1 MITLLAL
8 IKFALIKRYHLHM
21 CNRAMLLF
29 GKFRQWNL
37 HVNSHVNGTTFQSS
51 LRFQAGLS
59 SLRVWCK
66 HALVQH
72 FPTFSLNKERSFI
85 NTVFEKL
92 RISFIDLTP
101 ISILMWY
108 VSTPFL
114 EVVYSV
120 AFIKCFGAFSHIRGI

>member
-21 CNRAMLLF
+21 CNRALLLF
-29 GKFRQWNL
+29 GKLQQWNL
-37 HVNSHVNGTTFQSS
+37 HVNCHGNGTTFQSS

-59 SLRVWCK
+59 SLLVSCK
-66 HALVQH
+66 HVLKPH

-92 RISFIDLTP
+92 TISFIDLTP
-101 ISILMWY
+101 ISIFMWY

-114 EVVYSV
+114 QVVYSV
-120 AFIKCFGAFSHIRGI
+120 ALIKCFGAFSLICGI